1 MTANND
7 TDSASCQYNY
17 HCSQAVKSQFSLV
30 VRSVVKLCT
39 NLKKVLTPTE
49 PEAVRLSGSRGGE
62 EQQEIVIGQDMTES
76 HL

>member
-1 MTANND
+1 M
-7 TDSASCQYNY
+7 Q
-17 HCSQAVKSQFSLV
+17 SQFSLV